1 MINTVF
7 KGVWFFSLM
16 GLLAVFFYVYAS
28 LPESVIVY
36 GELETVRISKELF
49 FYISIGIIAIWNVLV
64 YLIPSLMKPSSQ
76 FMVWIC
82 GLIISLNLFFIMTIS
97 YINVFNSN
105 ERFNYA
111 SIGFVVFGS
120 LALLALWSISWP
132 FYLFFKK
139 FIRKEQV

>member
-7 KGVWFFSLM
+7 KGVWFFSLI

-36 GELETVRISKELF
+36 GELETTRVSKELL
-49 FYISIGIIAIWNVLV
+49 FYLSIGVIAIWNVLV

-82 GLIISLNLFFIMTIS
+82 GLIICLNLFFVMTIS

-105 ERFNYA
+105 ERYNYA
-111 SIGFVVFGS
+111 SIGFVIYGS
-120 LALLALWSISWP
+120 LTLLALWSISWP
-132 FYLFFKK
+132 FYLIFKK
-139 FIRKEQV
+139 FMRKEQV

>member
-1 MINTVF
+1 
-7 KGVWFFSLM
+7 
-16 GLLAVFFYVYAS
+16 
-28 LPESVIVY
+28 
-36 GELETVRISKELF
+36 
-49 FYISIGIIAIWNVLV
+49 
-64 YLIPSLMKPSSQ
+64 
-76 FMVWIC
+76 
-82 GLIISLNLFFIMTIS
+82 MTIS

>member
-36 GELETVRISKELF
+36 GELETVRISKELL

>member
-1 MINTVF
+1 MINTIF
-7 KGVWFFSLM
+7 KGVWFFSLI

-36 GELETVRISKELF
+36 GELETVRVSKELL
-49 FYISIGIIAIWNVLV
+49 FYISIGVIAIWNVLV
-64 YLIPSLMKPSSQ
+64 YLIPSLMKPTSQ

-82 GLIISLNLFFIMTIS
+82 GLVISLNLFFIMTIS

-105 ERFNYA
+105 ERFNYS

-132 FYLFFKK
+132 FYLIFKK